1 MKRKSSSLGH
11 ARVVAKSDNTF
22 AVKYFAKKK
31 ECGVKYHGIL
41 EDDPQYISEA
51 MVNLEQAINNLHI
64 NIDKK
69 PNRKTKQVVESY
81 IYRFGQFQDL
91 KQARSNSPYN
101 PQVKNGISD
110 EELLKDGGPRL
121 VNLTKE
127 LLDKIEETKLIVRD
141 NKTLL
146 RHKHKKE
153 I

>member
-11 ARVVAKSDNTF
+11 ARVVAKPDNTF

-31 ECGVKYHGIL
+31 ECGVKYHAIL

-51 MVNLEQAINNLHI
+51 MVNLEQAIDNLHI

-81 IYRFGQFQDL
+81 IYRFGQFQEQ
-91 KQARSNSPYN
+91 KHARSNSPYN

-146 RHKHKKE
+146 RHKHQKE

>member
-11 ARVVAKSDNTF
+11 ARVVAKPDNTF

-31 ECGVKYHGIL
+31 ECGVKYHTIL

-51 MVNLEQAINNLHI
+51 MVNLEQAIDNLHI

>member
-11 ARVVAKSDNTF
+11 ARVVAKPDNTF

-31 ECGVKYHGIL
+31 ECGVKYHAIL

-51 MVNLEQAINNLHI
+51 MVNLEKAINNLHI

-81 IYRFGQFQDL
+81 IYRFGQFQEQ
-91 KQARSNSPYN
+91 KHARSNSPYN

-110 EELLKDGGPRL
+110 EELLKDGGPRF

-127 LLDKIEETKLIVRD
+127 LLDKIEETKSIVRD
-141 NKTLL
+141 NKTLI
-146 RHKHKKE
+146 RHKHKKQ